1 MKHARLDTILIA
13 ALALVAL
20 GGMAACKKIPAEA
33 YFNRGSPESL
43 MDYSSE
49 VINLSIASAVE
60 VNEFS
65 SWVNRDQPTRA
76 ELYCTSGSAQC
87 DEAKKVLDLFSVPY
101 THVPS
106 SQATA
111 TLVYER
117 SLARDCEQ
125 RYIDNGENHYNLNHP
140 TFGCSLAANIVQHAS
155 DKKQIMNPNIMD
167 DPYSTRSVQTYKRYL
182 ESDPTSA
189 AQGGN
194 AGGGASFGGGGGGSG
209 GGGGGGSGGGM
220 GGR

>member
-20 GGMAACKKIPAEA
+20 SSMSACKKIPAEA
-33 YFNRGSPESL
+33 YFNRGAPESL

-49 VINLSIASAVE
+49 VVNLSIASAVE

-125 RYIDNGENHYNLNHP
+125 RYIENGENHYNLNHP
-140 TFGCSLAANIVQHAS
+140 TFGCSLSANIVQHAS
-155 DKKQIMNPNIMD
+155 DKKQILNPNIMD

-182 ESDPTSA
+182 DSDPAEA
-189 AQGGN
+189 AQNASGGLLSSGSNGGSSSGGN
-194 AGGGASFGGGGGGSG
+194 
-209 GGGGGGSGGGM
+209 
-220 GGR
+220 

>member
-1 MKHARLDTILIA
+1 MKHVRLDTMMIA
-13 ALALVAL
+13 ALALMAL

-33 YFNRGSPESL
+33 YFNRAAPESL

-49 VINLSIASAVE
+49 VVNLSVASAVE

-87 DEAKKVLDLFSVPY
+87 DEAKKVLDLYSVPY

-140 TFGCSLAANIVQHAS
+140 TFGCSISANIVQHVS
-155 DKKQIMNPNIMD
+155 DKKQILNPNVMD
-167 DPYSTRSVQTYKRYL
+167 DPYSTRSVQSYRRYL
-182 ESDPTSA
+182 ESDPREAMQQQSS
-189 AQGGN
+189 
-194 AGGGASFGGGGGGSG
+194 GGGLLGGGSGSSSGGGSG
-209 GGGGGGSGGGM
+209 GGSGGN
-220 GGR
+220 